1 MRGDIISVQ
10 SQLRG
15 VGDAFDALSQVLVD
29 ELDYVRGDFAK
40 TKACAAPHP
49 SALNPRPETLELM
62 SDDLLH

>member
-40 TKACAAPHP
+40 TKACAFP
-49 SALNPRPETLELM
+49 SPICTGPWT
-62 SDDLLH
+62 